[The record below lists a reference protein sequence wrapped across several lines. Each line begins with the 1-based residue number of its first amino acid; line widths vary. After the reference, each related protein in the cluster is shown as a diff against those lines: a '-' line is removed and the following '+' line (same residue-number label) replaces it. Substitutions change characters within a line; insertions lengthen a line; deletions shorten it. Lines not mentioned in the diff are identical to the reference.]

1 MKGGRV
7 NGLCPGWKEGIF
19 LARLG
24 NNKGDPCELSE
35 ARGSWWERSSDMDL
49 LKEDAVGQG

>member
-7 NGLCPGWKEGIF
+7 NGLCPGWKEGMF

-49 LKEDAVGQG
+49 LKEDSVGQG